1 MEDRII
7 RRIRINKRRLFK
19 LYKIVKSNIDI
30 ESEMIDSESLL
41 ILEILSKINEEL
53 TDIIYMILDNK
64 KS

>member
-30 ESEMIDSESLL
+30 ESEMVDSESLL

>member
-1 MEDRII
+1 MEERII
-7 RRIRINKRRLFK
+7 RRIRVNKRRLFK

-30 ESEMIDSESLL
+30 ESEMVDSESLL
-41 ILEILSKINEEL
+41 ILEMISKINEEL